1 MNKIKLILLAFST
14 LSLFIIGLN
23 LLRLTQAEEV
33 QTVSPPLKP
42 NTLPLS
48 RLQPEL
54 IKKFLD
60 SKDIN
65 SAVIHIEQGWKQ
77 QYEEY
82 MQGRLPSNQVFE
94 VNKIIQTLNNISQ
107 RVGKKSALIYAVPTP
122 NHLELIL
129 VSPERLPI
137 HKRIPTAK
145 KEVLVSL
152 VTKFRTDIVNPDSQP
167 SEYLSSGKKIYE
179 LLIAPLESELRTQGI
194 NNLIFCLGGGLRTV
208 PLAAIYDG
216 KNFLVEKY
224 SLGIIPAFNLL
235 DFQPVN
241 ITETQVLAMGASEFK
256 NQIPLPAVP
265 LELANIISNNWV
277 GKSLLNQDFTLTN
290 LKKER
295 AIYPFGIVHLA
306 THAELS
312 PGSVKQSYIQFW
324 DTQFHLDELKTLQL
338 DNPPVQLLVLS
349 ACRTALGDPQAE
361 LGFAGLAVQ
370 SGAKAALASLWS
382 VDDSGTLALM
392 IQFYKKLKANP
403 VKSEALR
410 QAQIAMLKQQ
420 VSLKNNP
427 GIRGIGSLAPPI
439 VANLDSQELSHPY
452 YWSGFTLIGNPW

>member
-1 MNKIKLILLAFST
+1 MKKIKLNLLAFST
-14 LSLFIIGLN
+14 LSVFMIVLN
-23 LLRLTQAEEV
+23 VLRPIQAQAEA
-33 QTVSPPLKP
+33 VSLPVKS
-42 NTLPLS
+42 NTLPLP

-60 SKDIN
+60 SKNIN

-82 MQGRLPSNQVFE
+82 TQGRLPSNQVYE
-94 VNKIIQTLNNISQ
+94 VKKISQTLDEISR
-107 RVGKKSALIYAVPTP
+107 RVDKKSALIYAIATP
-122 NHLELIL
+122 NHLDLIL
-129 VSPERLPI
+129 ISPNKSPI
-137 HKRIPTAK
+137 HKRVPDGKRESLISLLN
-145 KEVLVSL
+145 EFRRSIVSP
-152 VTKFRTDIVNPDSQP
+152 VSPRSQ
-167 SEYLSSGKKIYE
+167 YLSSGKKVHD
-179 LLIAPLESELRTQGI
+179 LLIAPLESELQKQGI

-208 PLAAIYDG
+208 PLAAMYDG
-216 KNFLVEKY
+216 NKFLVEKY

-235 DFQPVN
+235 DFKPTK

-256 NQIPLPAVP
+256 NLEPLPAVP
-265 LELANIISNNWV
+265 LELSNIVTNNWT
-277 GKSLLNQDFTLTN
+277 GKALLNQNFTLAN

-306 THAELS
+306 THAEFS
-312 PGSVKQSYIQFW
+312 PGSIEQSYIQFW
-324 DTQFHLDELKTLQL
+324 DTRVRLDELKTLEL
-338 DNPPVQLLVLS
+338 DKPPVQLLVLS
-349 ACRTALGDPQAE
+349 ACRTALGNPQAE

-392 IQFYKKLKANP
+392 TQFYEKLKANP
-403 VKSEALR
+403 IKSEALR

-420 VSLKNNP
+420 VSLKDNSI
-427 GIRGIGSLAPPI
+427 IRGSDSLTQQM
-439 VANLDSQELSHPY
+439 VLNLDNQELSHPY